1 MEISG
6 KIIAVLPIASGE
18 GRNGMWRSQDY
29 VLETADQYPKRVCF
43 NLFGDKIDQFPIAI
57 DDQVNVSFDIESKEY
72 NGRWFTNIRAWKVDK
87 NASTATSGA
96 PAAQQAAVNAPSFD
110 ATPAAGNGSDL
121 PF

>member
-6 KIIAVLPIASGE
+6 KIIAVLPIATGQ
-18 GRNGMWRSQDY
+18 GKNGTWRSQDY
-29 VLETADQYPKRVCF
+29 VLETADQYPKKVCF

-57 DDQVNVSFDIESKEY
+57 DEVVNVSFDIDSKEY

-87 NASTATSGA
+87 NGAATPATSASSTPVASFDVA
-96 PAAQQAAVNAPSFD
+96 PAASE
-110 ATPAAGNGSDL
+110 GSDL